1 MEQKLTAVFTAQI
14 QDLIDKIKRV
24 KKEIQGF
31 KGDTKDL
38 KISTD
43 LDKSVDRAKSKINE
57 LTDSVKT
64 YGKALTG
71 TGKYTRNL
79 VPKKIQPIKQ
89 IHNKDNNENKDN
101 NINIGDIVGIGALV
115 TATNALFKFGIE
127 AVSTTARIN
136 ASVGQMNFIFKEN
149 TEVMKQWISDNS
161 NQLGMSQS
169 AMIKYANLYGN
180 VLKNIEKDSQRTTL
194 RTQQFLQVTSMLSQ
208 KTGYDMQTTAEA
220 IRSGL
225 LGETESIDKL
235 GIEVKAKVLQTT
247 EAFKQIAKGRSW
259 EKLEYQEQQQII
271 MMGIL
276 EQASKNFGTKFEQN
290 MQTSLNSTSANMQDA
305 KDNFMSFIG
314 DGMLPFASIGN
325 TISQILLSITQ
336 MFKGLDKETASFIIT
351 SLAVVAVI
359 PLSIL
364 GFSLLRWSYNKI
376 KNTNSIINW
385 SK

>member
-43 LDKSVDRAKSKINE
+43 LDKSVDRAKSKVNE

-89 IHNKDNNENKDN
+89 IPNNDNNENKDN

>member
-31 KGDTKDL
+31 KGDTKEF

-64 YGKALTG
+64 YRKALTG
-71 TGKYTRNL
+71 TSKYTRNL
-79 VPKKIQPIKQ
+79 VPKKIQPVKQ
-89 IHNKDNNENKDN
+89 TPNKDN
-101 NINIGDIVGIGALV
+101 NITIGDIVGIGALV
-115 TATNALFKFGIE
+115 KATSALFEFGIE
-127 AVSTTARIN
+127 AVNTTARIN
-136 ASVGQMNFIFKEN
+136 ASVSQMNFIFKEN

-161 NQLGMSQS
+161 NQLGISQS

-180 VLKNIEKDSQRTTL
+180 VIKNIEKDSKRTTL

-336 MFKGLDKETASFIIT
+336 MFKGLDKETSSFIIT

-364 GFSLLRWSYNKI
+364 GFSLLRWCYNKI
-376 KNTNSIINW
+376 KNTNNIINW

>member
-24 KKEIQGF
+24 KKEIQAF

-43 LDKSVDRAKSKINE
+43 LDKSVDRAKSKVNE

-64 YGKALTG
+64 YRKALTG

-89 IHNKDNNENKDN
+89 TPNKDN

-149 TEVMKQWISDNS
+149 TEVMKRWISDNS

-180 VLKNIEKDSQRTTL
+180 VLKNIEKDSNRTTL

-336 MFKGLDKETASFIIT
+336 MFKGLDKETSSFIIT

-364 GFSLLRWSYNKI
+364 GFSLLRWCYNKI
-376 KNTNSIINW
+376 KNTNNIINW

>member
-43 LDKSVDRAKSKINE
+43 LDKSVDRAKSKVNE

-89 IHNKDNNENKDN
+89 IPNKDNKDNKDN

-180 VLKNIEKDSQRTTL
+180 VLKNIEKDSNRTTL

-364 GFSLLRWSYNKI
+364 GFSLLRWCYNKI
-376 KNTNSIINW
+376 KNTDSIINR

>member
-43 LDKSVDRAKSKINE
+43 LDKSVDRAKSKVNE

-89 IHNKDNNENKDN
+89 IPNNDNNENKDN

-364 GFSLLRWSYNKI
+364 GFSLLRWCYNKI
-376 KNTNSIINW
+376 KNTDSIINR

>member
-14 QDLIDKIKRV
+14 QDLIDKIKKV
-24 KKEIQGF
+24 KKEVQSF
-31 KGDTKDL
+31 KSDTKDL
-38 KISTD
+38 KISTE
-43 LDKSVDRAKSKINE
+43 LDKSVDRAKSKVNE

-79 VPKKIQPIKQ
+79 VPKKIQPVKQ
-89 IHNKDNNENKDN
+89 TPNKDN

-115 TATNALFKFGIE
+115 TATNTLFKFGIE

-180 VLKNIEKDSQRTTL
+180 VLKNIEKDSNKTTL

>member
-43 LDKSVDRAKSKINE
+43 LDKSVDRAKSKVNE

-89 IHNKDNNENKDN
+89 IPNNDNNDNKDN

-180 VLKNIEKDSQRTTL
+180 VLKNIEKDSNRTTL

-364 GFSLLRWSYNKI
+364 GFSLLRWCYNKI
-376 KNTNSIINW
+376 KNTDSIINR

>member
-31 KGDTKDL
+31 KGDTKEF

-64 YGKALTG
+64 YRKSLTG
-71 TGKYTRNL
+71 TSKYTRNL
-79 VPKKIQPIKQ
+79 VPKKIQPVKQ
-89 IHNKDNNENKDN
+89 TPNKDN
-101 NINIGDIVGIGALV
+101 NITIGDIVGIGALV
-115 TATNALFKFGIE
+115 KATSALFKFGIE
-127 AVSTTARIN
+127 AVNTTARIN
-136 ASVGQMNFIFKEN
+136 ASVSQMNFIFKEN

-161 NQLGMSQS
+161 NQLGISQS

-180 VLKNIEKDSQRTTL
+180 VIKNIEKDSKRTTL

-336 MFKGLDKETASFIIT
+336 MFKGLDKETSSFIIT

-364 GFSLLRWSYNKI
+364 GFSLLRWCYNKI
-376 KNTNSIINW
+376 KNTNSIINR